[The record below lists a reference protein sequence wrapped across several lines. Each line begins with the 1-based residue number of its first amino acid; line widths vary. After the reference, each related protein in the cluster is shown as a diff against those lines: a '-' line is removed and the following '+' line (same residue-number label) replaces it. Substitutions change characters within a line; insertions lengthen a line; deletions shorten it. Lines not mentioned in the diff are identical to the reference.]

1 MRIFSIVSRNVKWR
15 FKNMETLIMTLI
27 QPLIWL
33 LLFTTI
39 FQSET
44 FIGNNYTA
52 YTLPGIL
59 ILVTLTS
66 SGMSGIS
73 NYSWRSDGIF
83 YRIFIS
89 PVKRSSIVLGH
100 IGDAAILTFVEV
112 IILFIVSF
120 FLSVK
125 IATGIPGFLLING
138 FILLTVFFV
147 ASLSYALSMIFKTE
161 NSFLAIVNTLTLPIF
176 FVSTSLMSYEHIPAG
191 YKIPVSIN
199 PFTYVINC
207 IRDLILQ
214 NHIDWSSIAG
224 TFLLFLI
231 LGVLAFILALH
242 SLTTRN

>member
-1 MRIFSIVSRNVKWR
+1 M
-15 FKNMETLIMTLI
+15 
-27 QPLIWL
+27 
-33 LLFTTI
+33 
-39 FQSET
+39 
-44 FIGNNYTA
+44 
-52 YTLPGIL
+52 
-59 ILVTLTS
+59 
-66 SGMSGIS
+66 
-73 NYSWRSDGIF
+73 
-83 YRIFIS
+83 
-89 PVKRSSIVLGH
+89 
-100 IGDAAILTFVEV
+100 EV

-242 SLTTRN
+242 SLTIRN